1 MSYLKSTLRLK
12 LSKVRRLLQPF
23 RISRPPAIDMEDDEE
38 PKSKRPCVEGDKE
51 RDTEDGVSAE
61 GVQSDDVKNE
71 LPLQASLQGG
81 PRFAKRR
88 KCILLMSYNGKGYMG
103 MQK

>member
-1 MSYLKSTLRLK
+1 MSYLKSILRLK

-51 RDTEDGVSAE
+51 RDTEAVSYTHLT
-61 GVQSDDVKNE
+61 
-71 LPLQASLQGG
+71 LPTIYSV
-81 PRFAKRR
+81 
-88 KCILLMSYNGKGYMG
+88 
-103 MQK
+103 